1 MLNEKITFDKFIRW
15 AIITLLVVT
24 VLVAVN
30 YLSEVLLPFFVAWL
44 LAYLVYPVVKFVQY
58 KLHVPTRALSIV
70 IALIFIIAVISGIFY
85 LIIPPMIEQFEI
97 SSSRSGSS
105 SSSLIKFITGR
116 SGSPPDRKSVV

>member
-44 LAYLVYPVVKFVQY
+44 LAYLVYDLTVEIGSAANLDALDLLLFEHCVQ
-58 KLHVPTRALSIV
+58 
-70 IALIFIIAVISGIFY
+70 VIS
-85 LIIPPMIEQFEI
+85 
-97 SSSRSGSS
+97 
-105 SSSLIKFITGR
+105 
-116 SGSPPDRKSVV
+116 

>member
-44 LAYLVYPVVKFVQY
+44 LAYLV
-58 KLHVPTRALSIV
+58 
-70 IALIFIIAVISGIFY
+70 
-85 LIIPPMIEQFEI
+85 
-97 SSSRSGSS
+97 
-105 SSSLIKFITGR
+105 
-116 SGSPPDRKSVV
+116 